1 MMNSEQIAKDINR
14 LYDIKDCTGYDED
27 VKNLVKN
34 ITGKNASMLFQ
45 DLYDGKSK
53 ESMLNLYHIRKSLA
67 ALILYISNDE
77 LFDIL
82 DRLTYQ
88 SIKTIKEYSDSIICK
103 HSLYSFILRRNTLI
117 KRYNL
122 TRNNYIPYNLESKDL
137 HKICELYTK
146 QYDLSDDLKDIDFYK
161 QDIALLYDIDKAEL
175 SRTGKNK
182 TLFDHFEKCIK
193 AYNARKEIEYYI
205 TQQ

>member
-27 VKNLVKN
+27 SKNLVKN
-34 ITGKNASMLFQ
+34 ITSKNASMLFQ

-53 ESMLNLYHIRKSLA
+53 ESVRNLYHIRKSLA
-67 ALILYISNDE
+67 ALILYMPNDE
-77 LFDIL
+77 VFDIL
-82 DRLTYQ
+82 NRLTYQ

-122 TRNNYIPYNLESKDL
+122 TGNDYIPYDLESKDL

-146 QYDLSDDLKDIDFYK
+146 QYDLSNDLKDIDFYK